1 VAERNNRNQ
10 KRTFVILG
18 MGALAVGFAV
28 WMVTG
33 NGLGSGSAALQP
45 TESILTGDMEEMG
58 GVEAFVELAEGVE
71 VGDPEAPITIMEF
84 GDYQCP
90 ACQDFASLIKPQI
103 DLQYIQAG
111 IARFVFYDYPR
122 HNHSFLA
129 HRAARCALDQGNN
142 DSYWNFHNRLFARQS
157 AWAVSGSPPMGAF
170 ESIAD
175 EIGLEVDEFSAC
187 LSSERYA
194 DVVSANLR
202 LGIESGIMGTPSILV
217 NKGTGP
223 AVRVSRWNEFS
234 AIGEVIDR
242 LMTEGE
248 GSQ

>member
-1 VAERNNRNQ
+1 MTDRKNKNQ
-10 KRTFVILG
+10 KRTVFILG
-18 MGALAVGFAV
+18 AGVLMVAGAM
-28 WMVTG
+28 WMLTG

-45 TESILTGDMEEMG
+45 TESIITGEMEELG
-58 GVEAFVELAEGVE
+58 GIEAFVEMAKGIEL
-71 VGDPEAPITIMEF
+71 GDPDAPITIMEF

-103 DLQYIQAG
+103 DMQYVESG

-129 HRAARCALDQGNN
+129 HRAARCALDQNR

-175 EIGLEVDEFSAC
+175 EIGLDVDDFASC
-187 LSSERYA
+187 LASEQYA

-202 LGIESGIMGTPSILV
+202 LGIELGIMGTPSILV
-217 NKGTGP
+217 NRGTSP

-234 AIGEVIDR
+234 AIAETIDR
-242 LMTEGE
+242 LMAEDGGVE
-248 GSQ
+248 

>member
-1 VAERNNRNQ
+1 MLLVA
-10 KRTFVILG
+10 
-18 MGALAVGFAV
+18 GAM
-28 WMVTG
+28 WMLTG

-45 TESILTGDMEEMG
+45 TESIITGEMEELG
-58 GVEAFVELAEGVE
+58 GIEAFVEMAKGIEL
-71 VGDPEAPITIMEF
+71 GDPDAPITIMEF

-103 DLQYIQAG
+103 DMQYVESG

-129 HRAARCALDQGNN
+129 HRA
-142 DSYWNFHNRLFARQS
+142 ARQS

-175 EIGLEVDEFSAC
+175 EIGLDVDDFASC
-187 LSSERYA
+187 LASEQYA

-202 LGIESGIMGTPSILV
+202 LGIELGIMGTPSILV
-217 NKGTGP
+217 NRGTSP

-234 AIGEVIDR
+234 ALAETIDR
-242 LMTEGE
+242 LMAEDEGLE
-248 GSQ
+248 